1 MPRIATFLACFA
13 CLQFACPAAERPNIL
28 IILADDLGYS
38 DLHCYGSEIRTPNLD
53 QLAAGG
59 LRFSQFYN
67 TGRCWPTRSAL
78 MTGHYPQ
85 QVRMDPPPRPKS
97 KDNKSFPSW
106 TRTIP
111 QLLKPLG
118 YRSYHCGKWHIACA
132 PNVVADAGFDHSYYV
147 GDQDRHFNPKVLKL
161 DDKPLPPVQ
170 RGDGYYGTIAIADH
184 CIDFLKEHAAQ
195 HAGEP
200 FFQYLAFTVP
210 HFPIMALPQDIA
222 KYRDTYKRGWDVMRE
237 EHYQRQKQLG
247 LIDCELSKPEGQI
260 YAPSGGP
267 ETPSK
272 TGPNEL
278 FNYQKWA
285 ELNDAQKDYQATKMA
300 IHAAMIDRMDQEIGR
315 VLAQIKAM
323 GQYDNTLIF
332 FLSDNGASAEI
343 MVRGDGNDLTAPMGS
358 AASYLC
364 LGPGWANM
372 SNAPLRR
379 YKIWTH
385 EGGVSTPLIVHW
397 PKGIS
402 AKGELRHDMGHVVD
416 LLPTVLEAAGSPVTK
431 VSDTAPA
438 LPGRSLVPA
447 FARDNSVQHDY
458 IFYHHEGNRGL
469 RVGDFKLVSSKDDHD
484 AWELYDMSKDRSE
497 QHNLAPQ
504 QPEKAQQMQ
513 QRWEQLQAQFLK
525 DAQ

>member
-1 MPRIATFLACFA
+1 
-13 CLQFACPAAERPNIL
+13 
-28 IILADDLGYS
+28 
-38 DLHCYGSEIRTPNLD
+38 
-53 QLAAGG
+53 
-59 LRFSQFYN
+59 
-67 TGRCWPTRSAL
+67 
-78 MTGHYPQ
+78 
-85 QVRMDPPPRPKS
+85 
-97 KDNKSFPSW
+97 
-106 TRTIP
+106 
-111 QLLKPLG
+111 
-118 YRSYHCGKWHIACA
+118 
-132 PNVVADAGFDHSYYV
+132 
-147 GDQDRHFNPKVLKL
+147 
-161 DDKPLPPVQ
+161 
-170 RGDGYYGTIAIADH
+170 
-184 CIDFLKEHAAQ
+184 
-195 HAGEP
+195 
-200 FFQYLAFTVP
+200 
-210 HFPIMALPQDIA
+210 
-222 KYRDTYKRGWDVMRE
+222 
-237 EHYQRQKQLG
+237 
-247 LIDCELSKPEGQI
+247 
-260 YAPSGGP
+260 
-267 ETPSK
+267 
-272 TGPNEL
+272 
-278 FNYQKWA
+278 
-285 ELNDAQKDYQATKMA
+285 
-300 IHAAMIDRMDQEIGR
+300 MIDRMDQEIGR

-438 LPGRSLVPA
+438 LPCRSLVPA